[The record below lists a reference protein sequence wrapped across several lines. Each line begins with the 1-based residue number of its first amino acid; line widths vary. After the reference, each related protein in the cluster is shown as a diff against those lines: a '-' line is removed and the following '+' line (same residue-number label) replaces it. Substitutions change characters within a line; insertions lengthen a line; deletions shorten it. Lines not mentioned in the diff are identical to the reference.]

1 MARWVKMIG
10 LGAFLLASPAAAQ
23 HSDLGAANLDAA
35 GSIAGGIAMGS
46 YAENEN
52 GSRSARPS
60 NRARAARAA
69 ATCANLPRVRA
80 RLGADNPKV
89 QGLAKACRQAGF

>member
-1 MARWVKMIG
+1 MVRFVKMVG
-10 LGAFLLASPAAAQ
+10 LGTLLLVSPATAQ

-46 YAENEN
+46 YTENEN
-52 GSRSARPS
+52 GSRSARS
-60 NRARAARAA
+60 SYRARAARAA

-80 RLGADNPKV
+80 RLGADNR
-89 QGLAKACRQAGF
+89 LARACRQAGF